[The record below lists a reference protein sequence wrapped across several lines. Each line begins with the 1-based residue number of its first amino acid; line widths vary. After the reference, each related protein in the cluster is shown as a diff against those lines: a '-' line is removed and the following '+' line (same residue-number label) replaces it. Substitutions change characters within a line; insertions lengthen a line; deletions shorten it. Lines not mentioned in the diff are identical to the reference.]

1 MDLAKII
8 SVYRKVEKDGLFSK
22 TCEDVL
28 IELYRILGKDEN
40 LLSEEY
46 GNLQFDKFF
55 VEKIQEIT
63 IEILNSLDEEEKE
76 TFIGQLPLY
85 AKIFISSEEEKI
97 KFLENNEDI
106 SEELKCLTTISLTN
120 DDEKIELLEK
130 LTDEGYISEIIAS
143 LEDEDKKQ
151 ELAKRLTKDGY
162 IVEIIRSLKSDD
174 KKIELLKRIRR

>member
-8 SVYRKVEKDGLFSK
+8 SVYKRVEKDGLFSE

-28 IELYRILGKDEN
+28 IELYGILGKDEK

-46 GNLQFDKFF
+46 GNVQFDKFF
-55 VEKIQEIT
+55 IKEIQEIT

-76 TFIGQLPLY
+76 TFIEQLPLY

-97 KFLENNEDI
+97 NFLEDNEEI
-106 SEELKCLTTISLTN
+106 SEDLKYITIISL
-120 DDEKIELLEK
+120 I
-130 LTDEGYISEIIAS
+130 
-143 LEDEDKKQ
+143 DEDKKV

-162 IVEIIRSLKSDD
+162 IVGVIRSLESDD

>member
-8 SVYRKVEKDGLFSK
+8 SVYKKVEKDGLFSE

-28 IELYRILGKDEN
+28 IELYGILGKDEK

-46 GNLQFDKFF
+46 GNVQFDKFF
-55 VEKIQEIT
+55 IKEIQEIT

-76 TFIGQLPLY
+76 TFIEQLPLY

-97 KFLENNEDI
+97 NFLEDNEEI
-106 SEELKCLTTISLTN
+106 SEDLKYITIISL
-120 DDEKIELLEK
+120 I
-130 LTDEGYISEIIAS
+130 
-143 LEDEDKKQ
+143 DEDKKV
-151 ELAKRLTKDGY
+151 ELAKRLTKEGY
-162 IVEIIRSLKSDD
+162 IVGVIRSLESDD

>member
-8 SVYRKVEKDGLFSK
+8 TVYKKVEKDGLFSE

-28 IELYRILGKDEN
+28 IELYGILGKDEK

-46 GNLQFDKFF
+46 GNVQFDKFF
-55 VEKIQEIT
+55 IKEIQEIT

-76 TFIGQLPLY
+76 TFIEQLPLY

-97 KFLENNEDI
+97 NFLEDNEEI
-106 SEELKCLTTISLTN
+106 SEDLKYITIISL
-120 DDEKIELLEK
+120 I
-130 LTDEGYISEIIAS
+130 
-143 LEDEDKKQ
+143 DEDKKV

-162 IVEIIRSLKSDD
+162 IVGVIRSLESDD

>member
-8 SVYRKVEKDGLFSK
+8 SVYKKVEKDGLFSE

-28 IELYRILGKDEN
+28 IELYGILGKDEK

-46 GNLQFDKFF
+46 GNVQFDKFF
-55 VEKIQEIT
+55 IKEIQEIT

-76 TFIGQLPLY
+76 TFIEQLPLY

-97 KFLENNEDI
+97 NFLEDNEEI
-106 SEELKCLTTISLTN
+106 SEDLKYITIISL
-120 DDEKIELLEK
+120 I
-130 LTDEGYISEIIAS
+130 
-143 LEDEDKKQ
+143 DEDKKV

-162 IVEIIRSLKSDD
+162 IVGVIRSLESDD

>member
-8 SVYRKVEKDGLFSK
+8 SVYKKVEKDGLLSE

-28 IELYRILGKDEN
+28 IELYGILGKDEK

-46 GNLQFDKFF
+46 GNVQFDKFF
-55 VEKIQEIT
+55 IKEIQEIT

-76 TFIGQLPLY
+76 TFIEQLPLY

-97 KFLENNEDI
+97 NFLEDNEEI
-106 SEELKCLTTISLTN
+106 SEDLKYITIISL
-120 DDEKIELLEK
+120 I
-130 LTDEGYISEIIAS
+130 
-143 LEDEDKKQ
+143 DEDKKV

-162 IVEIIRSLKSDD
+162 IVGVIRSLESDD

>member
-8 SVYRKVEKDGLFSK
+8 SVYKKVEKDGLFSE

-28 IELYRILGKDEN
+28 IELYGILGKDEK

-46 GNLQFDKFF
+46 GNVQFDKFF
-55 VEKIQEIT
+55 IKEIQEIT

-76 TFIGQLPLY
+76 TFIEQLPLY

-97 KFLENNEDI
+97 NFLEDNEEI
-106 SEELKCLTTISLTN
+106 SEDLKYITIISL
-120 DDEKIELLEK
+120 I
-130 LTDEGYISEIIAS
+130 
-143 LEDEDKKQ
+143 DEDKKV

-162 IVEIIRSLKSDD
+162 IVGVIRSLGSDD